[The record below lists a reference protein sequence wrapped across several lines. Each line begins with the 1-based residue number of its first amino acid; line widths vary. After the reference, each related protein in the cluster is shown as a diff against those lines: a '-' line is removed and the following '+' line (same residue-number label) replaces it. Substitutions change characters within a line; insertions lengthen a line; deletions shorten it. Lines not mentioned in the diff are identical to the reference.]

1 MPHFKITAMYEYEGT
16 IQADTAEQAEKL
28 FLADLNDYYQGT
40 EEYECE
46 EVEVC
51 EECGE
56 DELDL
61 DGSCF
66 DCREDD
72 EEDN

>member
-1 MPHFKITAMYEYEGT
+1 MAHFKIRAVYEYEGV
-16 IQADTAEQAEKL
+16 IKADSAREAESQ
-28 FLADLNDYYQGT
+28 FLKDLNDYYSST
-40 EEYECE
+40 EEF
-46 EVEVC
+46 VIGLVDVC
-51 EECGE
+51 PECGE